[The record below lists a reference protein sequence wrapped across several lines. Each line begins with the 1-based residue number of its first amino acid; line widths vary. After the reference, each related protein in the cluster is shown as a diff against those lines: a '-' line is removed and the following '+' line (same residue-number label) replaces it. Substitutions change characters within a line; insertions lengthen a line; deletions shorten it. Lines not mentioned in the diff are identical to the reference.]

1 MKNGNFSEKDIE
13 NAKKYLISSIQSI
26 ETEQD
31 TQIVYYIGHELSKV
45 DYSIEEYI
53 GYIQNVTKQEIVDFA
68 KTIKINTIYFLR
80 N

>member
-1 MKNGNFSEKDIE
+1 MKNGNFEEKDIE

-31 TQIVYYIGHELSKV
+31 TQIVFYIGHELSKV

-53 GYIQNVTKQEIVDFA
+53 EKVQSVTKQQIIDFA
-68 KTIKINTIYFLR
+68 KTVKINTIYFLR

>member
-1 MKNGNFSEKDIE
+1 MKNGNFEEKDIE

-53 GYIQNVTKQEIVDFA
+53 QKIENVTKQEIVDFA
-68 KTIKINTIYFLR
+68 KTMKINTIYFLR

>member
-1 MKNGNFSEKDIE
+1 MKNGNFEEKDID

-31 TQIVYYIGHELSKV
+31 TQIVFYIGHELSKV

-53 GYIQNVTKQEIVDFA
+53 EKVRNVTKQEIIEFA
-68 KTIKINTIYFLR
+68 KTVKINTIYFLR

>member
-1 MKNGNFSEKDIE
+1 M
-13 NAKKYLISSIQSI
+13 ISSIQSI

-53 GYIQNVTKQEIVDFA
+53 GKIQKVTKQEIIDFA
-68 KTIKINTIYFLR
+68 KTMKINTIYFLR
-80 N
+80 S